1 MMTDPRTV
9 SRILEYFHLPIQHA
23 PEVLRDVYLQ
33 VSRSCEFDN
42 FIRIPGGARLESV
55 ASEGSASSS
64 VSFLKDRISFQEEQP
79 SSSLE
84 ILLRRIEATLGV
96 ATAKCNIPL
105 FVARNITFRAV
116 VPAPRGQHGSQF
128 LSENFFKLEPEHFS
142 DFERPGALVGF
153 RMQFHPKDP
162 TREPLHQVRIE
173 TYLKD
178 PRSLFVED
186 WATFKVPIQSRDLA
200 RLSTEA
206 KEVEAFLGERVTA
219 FLAQFGEGA

>member
-1 MMTDPRTV
+1 MMTEPRTV
-9 SRILEYFHLPIQHA
+9 SRVLEFFHLPIVHS
-23 PEVLRDVYLQ
+23 PDVLRDVYLQ
-33 VSRSCEFDN
+33 VSRTCEFEN
-42 FIRIPGGARLESV
+42 FTRIPGGARLESV

-64 VSFLKDRISFQEEQP
+64 VSFLKDRVSFQEDQP

-84 ILLRRIEATLGV
+84 MLLRRIEATLEV

-116 VPAPRGQHGSQF
+116 VPAPRGQHASQF
-128 LSENFFKLEPEHFS
+128 LSENFFSLQQEHFRG
-142 DFERPGALVGF
+142 FERPAALVGF

-173 TYLKD
+173 AYLKD

-186 WATFKVPIQSRDLA
+186 WATFKVPVQTRDTGRLA
-200 RLSTEA
+200 TEA
-206 KEVEAFLGERVTA
+206 KEVESFLGERLAT
-219 FLAQFGEGA
+219 FLAQFSEGS